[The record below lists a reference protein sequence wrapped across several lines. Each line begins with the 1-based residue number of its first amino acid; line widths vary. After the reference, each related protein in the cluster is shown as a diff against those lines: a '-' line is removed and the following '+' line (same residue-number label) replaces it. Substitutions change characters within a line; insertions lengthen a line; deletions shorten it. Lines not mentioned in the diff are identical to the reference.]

1 MHVQILLK
9 LSRYFVDS
17 SNAGPAGPGDTTGG
31 VDDVSAPALSLLHH
45 TTRDIKQNKEPPSV
59 IQDNFPPRSACFV
72 TQQLKPSLH
81 LHCSLITGQK
91 NVGTKPPPDNKYNF
105 LKMRVITYNGN

>member
-1 MHVQILLK
+1 MLGQLGRVTQLVVLMMYQP
-9 LSRYFVDS
+9 R
-17 SNAGPAGPGDTTGG
+17 P
-31 VDDVSAPALSLLHH
+31 LSLLHH
-45 TTRDIKQNKEPPSV
+45 TTGDIKQNEEPPSV

-105 LKMRVITYNGN
+105 LEMRFITYNGN